1 MNGLH
6 AWQQA
11 CCTEA
16 KSPTENFMK
25 KYLAVSVVQAIM
37 LTSALA
43 ADSYTIDPGFAMA
56 SFDIPRVAFSSQ
68 RGLFKK
74 TSGRVKLDL
83 VAKNG
88 SVEFTI
94 DTRSIDMGSAA
105 WTAHLADDEL
115 FNVEKFPTMTFK
127 SDKLIFEG
135 GKVVAAEGQFTML
148 GVTKPLKLAVNNF
161 QCGNSPVDKRFM
173 CSGNISANI
182 KRSEFG
188 LTKYIPVVS
197 DEVSIS
203 VPVDAYKD

>member
-1 MNGLH
+1 
-6 AWQQA
+6 
-11 CCTEA
+11 
-16 KSPTENFMK
+16 MK
-25 KYLAVSVVQAIM
+25 KYIAASVLLGAV

-43 ADSYTIDPGFAMA
+43 ADSYTIDPAFAMA

-74 TSGRVKLDL
+74 TSGKVSLDL
-83 VAKNG
+83 AAKKG

-105 WTAHLADDEL
+105 WTAHLSDDDL

-135 GKVVAAEGQFTML
+135 HKVVAAEGQFTML
-148 GVTKPLKLAVNNF
+148 GVTKPLKVMVHNF
-161 QCGNSPVDKRFM
+161 QCGVSPVDKRAM
-173 CSGNISANI
+173 CSGNITAHI
-182 KRSEFG
+182 KRSDFG

-197 DEVSIS
+197 DEVAIS

>member
-1 MNGLH
+1 
-6 AWQQA
+6 
-11 CCTEA
+11 
-16 KSPTENFMK
+16 MK
-25 KYLAVSVVQAIM
+25 KYLAVSVVLGTM

-74 TSGRVKLDL
+74 TSGKVALDL
-83 VAKNG
+83 GAKKG

-105 WTAHLADDEL
+105 WTAHLSDEGL
-115 FNVEKFPTMTFK
+115 FNVKKFPTMIFK

-135 GKVVAAEGQFTML
+135 SKVVAAEGHFTML
-148 GVTKPLKLAVNNF
+148 GVTKPLKVKVNNF
-161 QCGNSPVDKRFM
+161 QCGISPVDRRHM
-173 CSGNISANI
+173 CSGNVTANI
-182 KRSEFG
+182 KRSDFG
-188 LTKYIPVVS
+188 LTKYLPVVS